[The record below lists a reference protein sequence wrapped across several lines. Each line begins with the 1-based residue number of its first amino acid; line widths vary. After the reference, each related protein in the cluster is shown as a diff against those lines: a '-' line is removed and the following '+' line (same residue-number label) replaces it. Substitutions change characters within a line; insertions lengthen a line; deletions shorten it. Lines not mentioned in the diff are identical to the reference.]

1 MGGVWRSGLGG
12 LRRVVR
18 REVREDRGKVNPVP
32 PIQRKRRTEGRAIGQ
47 FPIGTTGASLGK
59 AQMRWSY

>member
-1 MGGVWRSGLGG
+1 M
-12 LRRVVR
+12 RRVVR